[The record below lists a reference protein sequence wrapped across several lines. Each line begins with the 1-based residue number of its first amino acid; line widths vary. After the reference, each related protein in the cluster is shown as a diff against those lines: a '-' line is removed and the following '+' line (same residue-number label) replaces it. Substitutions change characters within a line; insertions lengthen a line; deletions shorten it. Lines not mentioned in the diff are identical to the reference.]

1 MDSYRIINRP
11 LITEKSTH
19 QKETE
24 NKVVFS
30 VHPKANRSEIKKAVE
45 RLFNVRVERVNTL
58 LMSGKIKR
66 LGRNIGRRPSWKKA
80 YVTLKKGDKIE
91 FFEGV

>member
-1 MDSYRIINRP
+1 MDSYRIIKRP
-11 LITEKSTH
+11 LITEKSTQ
-19 QKETE
+19 QKEAG
-24 NKVVFS
+24 NKVIFA
-30 VHPKANRSEIKKAVE
+30 VHPEANRSEIKKAVE
-45 RLFNVRVERVNTL
+45 KIFNVKVEKVNTI

-66 LGRNIGRRPSWKKA
+66 LGRNMGRRPSWKKV